1 MVVARRVE
9 DQPTV
14 VEAFYAGSEQAL
26 AEIYA
31 RWSPLVYSVALGS
44 LGSVA
49 DAEDVTQRVFTG
61 AWTSRQSFDATR
73 ARLSAWLLGIA
84 RTAIAETRTAQADSA
99 PPRTRLTTETPAAV
113 TPEPV
118 ELTDRLVIVNEVS
131 RLDVAPR
138 QVLRMAMYDQ
148 LTHTEIAERTGLA
161 PATVR
166 SHLRRGLHL
175 LRERLEVQTDAR

>member
-1 MVVARRVE
+1 MVVTRRVD

-14 VEAFYAGSEQAL
+14 LDAFHAGSEQAL

-44 LGSVA
+44 LGNIA

-84 RTAIAETRTAQADSA
+84 RTTIAETRTARASST
-99 PPRTRLTTETPAAV
+99 PLRTRLTTEPLAAL
-113 TPEPV
+113 TPEPAG
-118 ELTDRLVIVNEVS
+118 LTDRLVLADEVS

-148 LTHTEIAERTGLA
+148 LTHTQIAERTGLA
-161 PATVR
+161 PATVKG
-166 SHLRRGLHL
+166 HLRRGLHL
-175 LRERLEVQTDAR
+175 LRERLEVQPDAR

>member
-1 MVVARRVE
+1 MVVTRRVE

-14 VEAFYAGSEQAL
+14 VDAFYAGSEQAL

-31 RWSPLVYSVALGS
+31 RFSPLVYSVALGS
-44 LGSVA
+44 LGNIA

-73 ARLSAWLLGIA
+73 ARLSGWLLGIA
-84 RTAIAETRTAQADSA
+84 RTTIAEARTIRAGSA
-99 PPRTRLTTETPAAV
+99 PSRTRLTTEAPAAV
-113 TPEPV
+113 APEP
-118 ELTDRLVIVNEVS
+118 TDLDDRMLLVDEVS
-131 RLDVAPR
+131 RLDVVTR

-148 LTHTEIAERTGLA
+148 LTHIQIAERTGLA